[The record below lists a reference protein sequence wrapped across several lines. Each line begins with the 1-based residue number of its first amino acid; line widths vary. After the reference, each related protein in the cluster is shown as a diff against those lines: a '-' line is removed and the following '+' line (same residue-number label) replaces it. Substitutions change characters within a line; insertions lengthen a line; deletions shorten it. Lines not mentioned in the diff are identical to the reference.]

1 MYTIFLL
8 LLLQGAG
15 ARAKIPAPITPPKPT
30 LTVSFDRSS
39 IRQQDCVNV
48 ELLVTN
54 ESELELTY
62 PSLGIYG
69 PALFTWYPGFCEKT
83 EKGSALR
90 FGEKPNVPSLDFLP
104 ISAWSTR
111 KQQLHFR
118 TGDTVEVGEF
128 NCLFTF
134 QYYWRANQESA
145 ESFVSAEKPIKVSF
159 LGNESVAGI
168 PLALAGF
175 IVPGL
180 LFWLFVKAFGARW
193 AASGLS
199 DQMVYSVM
207 VSVGI
212 IALGAWLRRWDVS
225 SGVSI
230 GRLITL
236 GVTGAV
242 LGFIA
247 GVVDL
252 GVRKFIAYLNGEKA
266 KQALRQRFAQ
276 QIDERDTEASLLGKL
291 LALPAEG
298 RLEQPIF
305 VLKNGQSY
313 LGALGARTRA
323 IDEDG
328 GNERTVCS
336 LVGSFAIDFTHAQGD
351 VLIKMTALRDERK
364 LRELV
369 QLANANNLLSFV
381 NEIKEVK
388 NDNLEEGQ
396 IGIHRVWSED
406 QIESHSTNNS
416 GWNTDVLAYK

>member
-1 MYTIFLL
+1 
-8 LLLQGAG
+8 
-15 ARAKIPAPITPPKPT
+15 
-30 LTVSFDRSS
+30 
-39 IRQQDCVNV
+39 
-48 ELLVTN
+48 
-54 ESELELTY
+54 
-62 PSLGIYG
+62 
-69 PALFTWYPGFCEKT
+69 
-83 EKGSALR
+83 
-90 FGEKPNVPSLDFLP
+90 
-104 ISAWSTR
+104 
-111 KQQLHFR
+111 
-118 TGDTVEVGEF
+118 
-128 NCLFTF
+128 
-134 QYYWRANQESA
+134 
-145 ESFVSAEKPIKVSF
+145 
-159 LGNESVAGI
+159 VAGI

-180 LFWLFVKAFGARW
+180 LFWLFVKAFGARL

-242 LGFIA
+242 LGLIA
-247 GVVDL
+247 GVIDL

-266 KQALRQRFAQ
+266 KQELRQRFAQ

-291 LALPAEG
+291 LELPAER

-351 VLIKMTALRDERK
+351 ILIRMTALRDERK

-369 QLANANNLLSFV
+369 QLASANNLLSFV

-406 QIESHSTNNS
+406 QIEGHSTNNS